1 MRVYTKVVWQWRGD
15 ELVQVE
21 AESYE
26 YNGPVDLCKG
36 GSSGPDNY
44 ANLDR
49 LYGIQADQAEFL
61 GNTFK
66 NTVAPAYKGWLGEAQ
81 DYGSQANQE
90 DAAQRAGKAAS
101 GAISDQQHALEGN
114 LASMGINPADARYA
128 QGMREMGI
136 QGAAQ
141 QAAAQTT
148 ARDSIRDKG
157 FARMQDAIGM
167 GMGTPTQAS
176 QAANSAANSATSSLD
191 AQNRTAQNQSN
202 SVGNI
207 MRAGTNIYSAYNNP
221 GSGMADGG
229 EVQKHG
235 ILRLNGG
242 GYVQRLKQ
250 GGFAGGGTGGGGF
263 MAMPSAGAPPPG
275 RAPAPSAGEQGVAM
289 ATTPA
294 GMGMAK
300 QGIGKAA
307 EMAGNASNSP
317 GVTAFGRGMQL
328 SPADARAG
336 AQGYKESLEAAKT
349 QVNKALGPSPGDADT
364 ILAQQQAGQAQN
376 AAALDASQVGATSAG
391 EAEQGLAAAQV
402 GEAAT
407 TDAAAAAAEQLA
419 AEQLAAQTTAA
430 ATETGL
436 AASGAGMGAAAAVG
450 TAVPVIGAGLA
461 LYGIGNAAGW
471 WADGGQVQPGG
482 PPKMS
487 THDLLMPGPVS
498 QKEGMNKFESFSPGA
513 RTIQFGQDHN
523 WWADGGEIT
532 PGSRNQTGEVDG
544 PGGPKDDEVLAALS
558 DGEFVMPVGAVKYFG
573 IDRMEKMRQKGLEHE
588 KQLGIGR

>member
-1 MRVYTKVVWQWRGD
+1 V
-15 ELVQVE
+15 
-21 AESYE
+21 
-26 YNGPVDLCKG
+26 
-36 GSSGPDNY
+36 
-44 ANLDR
+44 
-49 LYGIQADQAEFL
+49 
-61 GNTFK
+61 
-66 NTVAPAYKGWLGEAQ
+66 
-81 DYGSQANQE
+81 
-90 DAAQRAGKAAS
+90 RAGTS
-101 GAISDQQHALEGN
+101 IWGSYNQ
-114 LASMGINPADARYA
+114 P
-128 QGMREMGI
+128 
-136 QGAAQ
+136 QGAA
-141 QAAAQTT
+141 
-148 ARDSIRDKG
+148 
-157 FARMQDAIGM
+157 
-167 GMGTPTQAS
+167 
-176 QAANSAANSATSSLD
+176 
-191 AQNRTAQNQSN
+191 
-202 SVGNI
+202 
-207 MRAGTNIYSAYNNP
+207 
-221 GSGMADGG
+221 DGG
-229 EVQKHG
+229 QIQKQG

-275 RAPAPSAGEQGVAM
+275 RTPAPSGVEQGVAA
-289 ATTPA
+289 ATSPV
-294 GMGMAK
+294 GMQMAK

-307 EMAGNASNSP
+307 EMGGQAANSP
-317 GVTAFGRGMQL
+317 GLQSFGRGMQL

-336 AQGYKESLEAAKT
+336 AQGYKESLEAAKS
-349 QVNKALGPSPGDADT
+349 QVDKALGPSASPADADT

-376 AAALDASQVGATSAG
+376 AAALDASQVGATSVG

-402 GEAAT
+402 AEAGTAGTTEAAT
-407 TDAAAAAAEQLA
+407 LA
-419 AEQLAAQTTAA
+419 AEELAAQQLAAQTTAA
-430 ATETGL
+430 AAETGL

-498 QKEGMNKFESFSPGA
+498 QKEGMNKFESCSPGA
-513 RTIQFGQDHN
+513 RTIQFGQDTN